1 MKYSFTRSKV
11 KNASLSDY
19 YSNIFSKNT
28 IREESSFGGDID
40 PGADPDED
48 TFFYFFFFKICLK
61 YFLILKIS
69 VFQKMTSSNVQ
80 NPKHIQVTFTVEESK
95 VNLRN

>member
-40 PGADPDED
+40 PGADPGED
-48 TFFYFFFFKICLK
+48 TF
-61 YFLILKIS
+61 
-69 VFQKMTSSNVQ
+69 
-80 NPKHIQVTFTVEESK
+80 
-95 VNLRN
+95 

>member
-1 MKYSFTRSKV
+1 MKYSFTRV

-40 PGADPDED
+40 PGADPGED
-48 TFFYFFFFKICLK
+48 TF
-61 YFLILKIS
+61 
-69 VFQKMTSSNVQ
+69 
-80 NPKHIQVTFTVEESK
+80 
-95 VNLRN
+95 